1 MKQIISS
8 FKYDGDPYSCEPYG
22 KGHINSTYKVE
33 CKNGDKTMRY
43 ILQQINSNIFHDTA
57 ALMDNIENVTEFL
70 NLNSRQNYPIHSS
83 VSSAREA

>member
-33 CKNGDKTMRY
+33 CKNGDKT
-43 ILQQINSNIFHDTA
+43 IGIFY
-57 ALMDNIENVTEFL
+57 
-70 NLNSRQNYPIHSS
+70 SR
-83 VSSAREA
+83 